1 MSIFALRSN
10 GLASSAYK
18 NLSRTQSSLNSNI
31 GRLSSGLR
39 IGSAA
44 DDSAGSNASVRMSNQ
59 VRGMSQANRNTQEAN
74 NLLATAESGLS
85 DISDILSKMREL
97 SVQAATDTLNDNDRS
112 SIDLEFQ
119 SLKDELTRIAN
130 VTEYNGM
137 NVLNGTYQEGGGSGP
152 ASLFNA
158 NSSSSNPGAL
168 DYYDQ
173 YQPGTDGHS
182 DPHGTNGPGWVNEN
196 GPGDDIR
203 GHWRLQIGADND
215 INNQH
220 EFSVMNATA
229 KGLDLHVDEVS
240 YASFN
245 EFKTAIDNGSL
256 NLYVDTTNGVIGG
269 GPGANKEKIVYD
281 ATLNSNAGGIKT
293 ETGGTEIADVGRH
306 KTNYNWV
313 AEGIGTTA
321 VVSAD
326 HDSIG
331 ANAARFVGVG
341 YYDANVGSVNA
352 ARSAVTSLDAAIDEI
367 NRERSYVGSEQ
378 NKLQFTMSNLSN
390 NIQNIEASRSS
401 IEDADFAAE
410 AADLA
415 KNQILAQSATA
426 MLAQAAMIS
435 QNFLGLL
442 A

>member
-1 MSIFALRSN
+1 MSVLTLHSN
-10 GLASSAYK
+10 GLASSTYK
-18 NLSRTQSSLNSNI
+18 NLSRTQSSLNANI
-31 GRLSSGLR
+31 QRLSSGLR
-39 IGSAA
+39 INSTA
-44 DDSAGSNASVRMSNQ
+44 DDSAGSNVTVRMSNQ
-59 VRGMSQANRNTQEAN
+59 VSGMAQANRNTQEAN
-74 NLLATAESGLS
+74 NLLAAAESGLS

-137 NVLNGTYQEGGGSGP
+137 NVLNGTYQEG
-152 ASLFNA
+152 
-158 NSSSSNPGAL
+158 
-168 DYYDQ
+168 
-173 YQPGTDGHS
+173 DG
-182 DPHGTNGPGWVNEN
+182 
-196 GPGDDIR
+196 R
-203 GHWRLQIGADND
+203 GQWRIQIGADND

-229 KGLDLHVDEVS
+229 NGLDLNYTTYSDS
-240 YASFN
+240 YHSYNLA
-245 EFKTAIDNGSL
+245 EFEAAVRDG
-256 NLYVDTTNGVIGG
+256 NLTGKVYVDGSGEITFDDDTAGDVLSW
-269 GPGANKEKIVYD
+269 D
-281 ATLNSNAGGIKT
+281 ATANSDAG
-293 ETGGTEIADVGRH
+293 AL
-306 KTNYNWV
+306 V
-313 AEGIGTTA
+313 ANSKVITGIGTDDSDPA
-321 VVSAD
+321 VWLVSDAVEAVAAD
-326 HDSIG
+326 ADAGIAEIQAADSTFSSAIDTSISNENRYESG
-331 ANAARFVGVG
+331 AFDTTTY
-341 YYDANVGSVNA
+341 YYDANVGSVDA
-352 ARSAVTSLDAAIDEI
+352 ARSAVTHLDAAIDEI